1 MKKILARVG
10 ILGAI
15 FVAAVVIFSILTSR
29 QNADMTVDMGNASL
43 PQIIFETEGY
53 ELNPLAGY
61 TSEMDLTAMRDTLT
75 PLDKDGNLTVRI
87 KKNQKKIKD
96 FSYTVY
102 SLNVQKTLAE
112 RGKAVIKD
120 EAAILSLGAAIERG
134 EEKSVLKIELLAGG
148 WTGDPLLYADHT
160 CKGVSYSG
168 MPGFYRTVSHRCDY
182 KESE

>member
-1 MKKILARVG
+1 MKKILARAG

-15 FVAAVVIFSILTSR
+15 FVVAVVIFSILTSR

-75 PLDKDGNLTVRI
+75 PLDKDGNLTVHI

-96 FSYTVY
+96 FSYTVF
-102 SLNVQKTLAE
+102 SECTRCWQKGRQLSKTGLRFFRWALQWE
-112 RGKAVIKD
+112 RRR
-120 EAAILSLGAAIERG
+120 SCIE
-134 EEKSVLKIELLAGG
+134 
-148 WTGDPLLYADHT
+148 D
-160 CKGVSYSG
+160 
-168 MPGFYRTVSHRCDY
+168 
-182 KESE
+182 

>member
-1 MKKILARVG
+1 MKKILARAG

-102 SLNVQKTLAE
+102 SLNVQKMLAE
-112 RGKAVIKD
+112 GKAVIKD
-120 EAAILSLGAAIERG
+120 GAAILSLGAAMG
-134 EEKSVLKIELLAGG
+134 EEKEAVLKIELQPEDGQEIR
-148 WTGDPLLYADHT
+148 Y
-160 CKGVSYSG
+160 
-168 MPGFYRTVSHRCDY
+168 
-182 KESE
+182 